1 MHVFNSRAD
10 FDAQMKSVKKWMR
23 TGQALDGVADLQHD
37 VAYSIGDSLV
47 YWWVYAREAAT
58 ADLVGHRRYHAVL
71 APLDGDLTVEVAP
84 KAGLTCTRAYSDID
98 DRERF
103 EGGGDRDD
111 SRRRRCR
118 RRDRRGLPCY
128 RRGFG
133 SPRRGTARDGR
144 RLFLPQQVVFVRL
157 DVCFAPLRGMALL
170 TPFSPFPLAGAP
182 SAIALAARTVLDDI

>member
-84 KAGLTCTRAYSDID
+84 KAGLTCTRAYSVVVLHVTV
-98 DRERF
+98 
-103 EGGGDRDD
+103 EGY
-111 SRRRRCR
+111 S
-118 RRDRRGLPCY
+118 
-128 RRGFG
+128 
-133 SPRRGTARDGR
+133 
-144 RLFLPQQVVFVRL
+144 
-157 DVCFAPLRGMALL
+157 
-170 TPFSPFPLAGAP
+170 FPNK
-182 SAIALAARTVLDDI
+182 

>member
-47 YWWVYAREAAT
+47 YWWVNAHEAAT

-84 KAGLTCTRAYSDID
+84 KASPAPALTAISMIA
-98 DRERF
+98 
-103 EGGGDRDD
+103 
-111 SRRRRCR
+111 S
-118 RRDRRGLPCY
+118 
-128 RRGFG
+128 
-133 SPRRGTARDGR
+133 A
-144 RLFLPQQVVFVRL
+144 
-157 DVCFAPLRGMALL
+157 LRGRGR
-170 TPFSPFPLAGAP
+170 P
-182 SAIALAARTVLDDI
+182 

>member
-1 MHVFNSRAD
+1 MHIFNSRAD

-23 TGQALDGVADLQHD
+23 TGQALDGVSELQHD

-47 YWWVYAREAAT
+47 YWWVNAHEAAT

-71 APLDGDLTVEVAP
+71 APLDGNLTVEVAS
-84 KAGLTCTRAYSDID
+84 KADLTCTRAYSDID

-103 EGGGDRDD
+103 EGTGETVTIPTGGVAVVEIDEAYRG
-111 SRRRRCR
+111 RCPR
-118 RRDRRGLPCY
+118 P
-128 RRGFG
+128 
-133 SPRRGTARDGR
+133 PRRGTARDSR

-157 DVCFAPLRGMALL
+157 DVCFAPLRGMDLL

-182 SAIALAARTVLDDI
+182 SVFALAARTVLDDI

>member
-47 YWWVYAREAAT
+47 YWWVNAHEAAT

-71 APLDGDLTVEVAP
+71 APLDGDLTVEVAS
-84 KAGLTCTRAYSDID
+84 KTDLTRTRAYSDID

-103 EGGGDRDD
+103 EVRGRPWRFPPAALPS
-111 SRRRRCR
+111 SRSTR
-118 RRDRRGLPCY
+118 PTV
-128 RRGFG
+128 
-133 SPRRGTARDGR
+133 SWPMPRIPASWYCT
-144 RLFLPQQVVFVRL
+144 
-157 DVCFAPLRGMALL
+157 
-170 TPFSPFPLAGAP
+170 
-182 SAIALAARTVLDDI
+182 

>member
-103 EGGGDRDD
+103 EGALRPPAA
-111 SRRRRCR
+111 
-118 RRDRRGLPCY
+118 LPSSKLT
-128 RRGFG
+128 RPTV
-133 SPRRGTARDGR
+133 SWPMPRIPASWYCT
-144 RLFLPQQVVFVRL
+144 
-157 DVCFAPLRGMALL
+157 
-170 TPFSPFPLAGAP
+170 
-182 SAIALAARTVLDDI
+182 

>member
-1 MHVFNSRAD
+1 MHIFNSRAD

-47 YWWVYAREAAT
+47 YWWVNAHEAAT

-103 EGGGDRDD
+103 EGTGETVTIPAGGVAVVEIDEA
-111 SRRRRCR
+111 
-118 RRDRRGLPCY
+118 Y
-128 RRGFG
+128 RFG
-133 SPRRGTARDGR
+133 SRVYGVEVP
-144 RLFLPQQVVFVRL
+144 LSKI
-157 DVCFAPLRGMALL
+157 VCFDTLLPGSLGGESEFMVLGGLYPVTPAL
-170 TPFSPFPLAGAP
+170 
-182 SAIALAARTVLDDI
+182 